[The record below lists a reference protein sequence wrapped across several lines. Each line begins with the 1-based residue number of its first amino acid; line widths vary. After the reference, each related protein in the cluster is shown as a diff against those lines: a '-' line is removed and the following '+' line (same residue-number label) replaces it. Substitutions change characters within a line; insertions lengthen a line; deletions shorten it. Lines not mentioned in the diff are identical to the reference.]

1 MRSATNPHRRTSTAH
16 YSLASCLPTI
26 KKLQYMSRSIRLI
39 LPILLL
45 FPCLVACEN
54 TSQSTLPQAR
64 GTNDEVLLVMDST
77 AWQGELGDELRLTF
91 REAMPGLPQAEPYF
105 DIRYVDPFK
114 LNSVLRSAK
123 NILFV
128 TTLDNQTAAGRRLQS
143 YFTEESIQRIQQE
156 PSLYMFE
163 KEDEFARGQEIYH
176 LFGNTEA
183 ELISNI
189 RENRSK
195 IRQRL
200 VDVMLDRITKGL
212 YQGNEQHSVGKY
224 LLDSYGFSLRVPF
237 GYDLVPLADS
247 VDNFVWLRQ
256 LGDIDKNVVVT
267 FKDYTSEDAFDPD
280 NILAF
285 RQQQLGRHVSDD
297 ALTFMTVQSVVS
309 KEEGVALDTVTLVEY
324 DTVTFQGKFAVEAR
338 GLWKMSND
346 AMGGG
351 FLSYTFVDEAQDR
364 LYYIEGFVYSPG
376 EKKRP
381 SIRELEAI
389 LRTFSTP
396 NSSPPTAAK

>member
-1 MRSATNPHRRTSTAH
+1 MHHST
-16 YSLASCLPTI
+16 
-26 KKLQYMSRSIRLI
+26 RFI
-39 LPILLL
+39 LFSFLLL
-45 FPCLVACEN
+45 PYLTACEN

-105 DIRYVDPFK
+105 DLRYVDPFK

-128 TTLDNQTAAGRRLQS
+128 TTLDNKTAAGRRMQS
-143 YFTEESIQRIQQE
+143 YFTEESIQRIRQN
-156 PSLYMFE
+156 PDLYMFE
-163 KEDEFARGQEIYH
+163 KQDEFARGQEIYH

-183 ELISNI
+183 ELINNLQ
-189 RENRSK
+189 ENRLK

-200 VDVMLDRITKGL
+200 ENVLLDRITEGL
-212 YQGNEQHSVGKY
+212 YKGNEQRSVGKF
-224 LLDSYGFSLRVPF
+224 LLDEYGFSLRVPF
-237 GYDLVPLADS
+237 GYDVVPLANDAE
-247 VDNFVWLRQ
+247 DFVWLRQ
-256 LGDIDKNVVVT
+256 LGEIDKNIVVT
-267 FKDYTSEDAFDPD
+267 FQDYTSEDAFDPK

-285 RQQQLGRHVSDD
+285 RQQQLGQHIVDD
-297 ALTFMTVQSVVS
+297 PQDPTAYMTVQRVVP
-309 KEEGVALDTVTLVEY
+309 KEAGVELDTITLVEH
-324 DTVTFQGKFAVEAR
+324 DTVTFQGRFAVETR
-338 GLWKMSND
+338 GLWRLSND
-346 AMGGG
+346 SMGGG
-351 FLSYTFVDEAQDR
+351 FLGYTFVDEAQGR
-364 LYYIEGFVYSPG
+364 LYYIEGYVYSPG

-396 NSSPPTAAK
+396 KGPQVTAAK

>member
-1 MRSATNPHRRTSTAH
+1 MHH
-16 YSLASCLPTI
+16 PT
-26 KKLQYMSRSIRLI
+26 RLI
-39 LPILLL
+39 LFACLLL
-45 FPCLVACEN
+45 PFFIACEN

-105 DIRYVDPFK
+105 DIRFVNPFK

-128 TTLDNQTAAGRRLQS
+128 TTLDNQTPAGRRMQS
-143 YFTEESIQRIQQE
+143 YFTEESIQRIREE
-156 PSLYMFE
+156 PALYMFE
-163 KEDEFARGQEIYH
+163 KQDEFAQGQEIYH
-176 LFGNTEA
+176 LFGNTED
-183 ELISNI
+183 ELINNI
-189 RENRSK
+189 QENRTK

-200 VDVMLDRITKGL
+200 VNVMLDRITEGL
-212 YQGNEQHSVGKY
+212 YQGNEQTPVSRY
-224 LLDSYGFSLRVPF
+224 LLENYGFSLRVPF
-237 GYDLVPLADS
+237 GYDLVPLTDS

-256 LGDIDKNVVVT
+256 LGDIDKSVVVT
-267 FKDYTSEDAFDPD
+267 FKDYTSEDAFAPE

-285 RQQQLGRHVSDD
+285 RQQQLGRHIADD
-297 ALTFMTVQSVVS
+297 AITYMTVQQIVP
-309 KEEGVALDTVTLVEY
+309 KEEGVELDTVTLVEY
-324 DTVTFQGKFAVEAR
+324 DTVAFQGRFAVEAR

-364 LYYIEGFVYSPG
+364 LYYIEGYVYSPG

-381 SIRELEAI
+381 SVRELEAI
-389 LRTFSTP
+389 LRTFRTP
-396 NSSPPTAAK
+396 EAPQPAAAR